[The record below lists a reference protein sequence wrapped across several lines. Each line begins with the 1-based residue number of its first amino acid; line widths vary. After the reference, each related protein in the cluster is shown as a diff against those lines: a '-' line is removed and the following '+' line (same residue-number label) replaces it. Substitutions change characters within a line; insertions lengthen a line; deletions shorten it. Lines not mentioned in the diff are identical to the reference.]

1 MKMESCQITA
11 RCQLPFR
18 VFELVLEQMFQQM
31 FRAFLKR
38 WISAESLV
46 YKWHPSVPF
55 AQRFDPVDRHRLQ
68 LPLRLRHHMV
78 HLLNMVC
85 LCLMS
90 NHAKAPKFGAFADL
104 GRATTYRTNYCES
117 VGLEAKN
124 TF

>member
-1 MKMESCQITA
+1 LSVTVSAFGVGVGANALTDVPCITEA
-11 RCQLPFR
+11 MDL
-18 VFELVLEQMFQQM
+18 
-31 FRAFLKR
+31 
-38 WISAESLV
+38 AESLV

-78 HLLNMVC
+78 HVLNMFC

-104 GRATTYRTNYCES
+104 GRATTYRTNYCET

>member
-1 MKMESCQITA
+1 
-11 RCQLPFR
+11 
-18 VFELVLEQMFQQM
+18 M

-38 WISAESLV
+38 WILAESLV

-78 HLLNMVC
+78 HVLNIFC

-90 NHAKAPKFGAFADL
+90 NLAKAPKFGAFADL
-104 GRATTYRTNYCES
+104 GRATTYRTNYCET

>member
-1 MKMESCQITA
+1 MKTEFCQFTA

-18 VFELVLEQMFQQM
+18 DFELVLEQMLQQM

-38 WISAESLV
+38 WILAESLV
-46 YKWHPSVPF
+46 SKWHPSVPF

-78 HLLNMVC
+78 HVLNMFC

-117 VGLEAKN
+117 VGLEAKS